1 MQGMAGAGFAVR
13 LCMAIAAVVFGS
25 APVIAQT
32 SYVHAGHLLDVEA
45 GVVRHDQIVRI
56 VDGKVASVGAWRGAP
71 SDGPVVDWST
81 QWVLPGL
88 IDMHTHLAGDIQGS
102 GVADPLISSEADDA
116 LAGAANAS
124 RTLRAGFTTVRDVGS
139 WRAFTDVALRNA
151 INRGLIEGPR
161 MAVVGAYLTAPGGGG
176 TITGLADDVGI
187 PPSMTRGVVKDEDD
201 MRDKARYLLRHKV
214 DWLKLIATGAVL
226 TVGTEPGQP
235 ELTEAEMRVAVE
247 EAKKYGVRV
256 TAHAHGAEGAKM
268 AIRAGV
274 ASIEHGSLLD
284 AEALDMMKKAGVYL
298 VADIYNGDYIE
309 EVGTRDGWPEETLR
323 KNRETTDTQ
332 REVFRL
338 AVKKGVKI
346 AYGTDAGV
354 YPNGLNAR
362 QFRNMVKYGLSPMQA
377 IQSATLWA
385 ADLLGWPK
393 QVGAISAGHWAD
405 MAAVGADPIADISVL
420 ENISHVMKGGVVV
433 R

>member
-1 MQGMAGAGFAVR
+1 MQRLAIKTFAGR
-13 LCMAIAAVVFGS
+13 LVAAAAAVLLWSVP
-25 APVIAQT
+25 AVAQT
-32 SYVHAGHLLDVEA
+32 SYVRAGHLIDVEA
-45 GVVRHDQIVRI
+45 GVVRNDQLVRI

-71 SDGPVVDWST
+71 ADGPVVDWSK

-124 RTLRAGFTTVRDVGS
+124 RTLRAGFTSVRDVGS

-151 INRGLIEGPR
+151 INKGLIEGPR
-161 MAVVGAYLTAPGGGG
+161 MAVVGAYITAPGGGG

-187 PPSMTRGVVKDEDD
+187 PSSMTRGVVKDETE
-201 MRDKARYLLRHKV
+201 MRDKSRDILRHKV

-235 ELTEAEMRVAVE
+235 ELTEAEMRIAVE
-247 EAKKYGVRV
+247 EAKRYGVKV
-256 TAHAHGAEGAKM
+256 TAHAHGAEGAKL

-338 AVKKGVKI
+338 AIKKGVKI

-362 QFRNMVKYGLSPMQA
+362 QFRNMVKYGLTPMQA
-377 IQSATLWA
+377 IQSASLWA
-385 ADLLGWPK
+385 ADLIGWPK
-393 QVGAISAGHWAD
+393 QVGAISTGHWAD
-405 MAAVGADPIADISVL
+405 MVAVSADPLADISVL
-420 ENISHVMKGGVVV
+420 ENVTHVMKGGVVV